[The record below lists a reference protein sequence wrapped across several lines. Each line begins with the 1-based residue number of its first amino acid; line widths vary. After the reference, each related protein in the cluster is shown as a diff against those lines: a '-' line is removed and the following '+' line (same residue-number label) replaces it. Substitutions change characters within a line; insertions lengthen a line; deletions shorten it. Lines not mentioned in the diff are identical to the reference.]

1 LFFFGWGRTRD
12 RVFGTRER
20 AGKLKE
26 GESFFFLNEREGNR
40 KQTKETKRPSK
51 R

>member
-26 GESFFFLNEREGNR
+26 GESFFLNEREGNR
-40 KQTKETKRPSK
+40 KETKETKRPSK

>member
-1 LFFFGWGRTRD
+1 LDGEGREIEF
-12 RVFGTRER
+12 FGTRER

-26 GESFFFLNEREGNR
+26 GESFFFFLNEREGNR
-40 KQTKETKRPSK
+40 KETKETKRPSK